1 LILACVAGY
10 FSDVRIFA
18 HHAHVFP
25 ESMKPQGTIDRL
37 VEMLDECGIE
47 GAVCFAPYPHLMPEC
62 NRWLAKELKSRAR
75 LRGFGTIDLKRD
87 DIADQ
92 VKEAKQLGFGG
103 LKLHPNAQEWDL
115 LSPEAFEVYEA
126 AQEEDLL
133 CTFHSGVHA
142 HRMRDYNVK
151 HFDEVAH
158 HFPRLRMT
166 LEHVG
171 GYHFF
176 NEALAVIFNN
186 YPPPWEPQKKQRV
199 FAGLSSV
206 FTQHQNRFWYLKS
219 EQIMEIILQ
228 SSARMCIFGLDF
240 PYNGEKETKIG
251 IETIRSLPITEAEKE
266 LILGAN
272 LKREIGMG

>member
-1 LILACVAGY
+1 M
-10 FSDVRIFA
+10 RIFA

-25 ESMKPQGTIDRL
+25 AALNEKGTVQRL
-37 VEMLDECGIE
+37 LAMLDACGIE
-47 GAVCFAPYPHLMPEC
+47 GAVCFAPYPHQLD
-62 NRWLAKELKSRAR
+62 NQNQWLAKEIKPQAR
-75 LRGFGTIDLKRD
+75 LAGFGTIDLKRD
-87 DIADQ
+87 HIEEQ
-92 VKEAKQLGFGG
+92 VKECADLGFRG
-103 LKLHPNAQEWDL
+103 LKLHPNAQGWDI
-115 LSPEAFEVYEA
+115 LSAEAFEVYEA
-126 AQEEDLL
+126 AQEQDLL

-158 HFPRLRMT
+158 HFPRLRIT

-199 FAGLSSV
+199 FAGLASV
-206 FTQHQNRFWYLKS
+206 FTQHQNRFWYLKP

-228 SSARMCIFGLDF
+228 TSARMCIFGLDF
-240 PYNGEKETKIG
+240 PYNREKETKIG
-251 IETIRSLPITEAEKE
+251 IETIRSLPITEGERE
-266 LILGAN
+266 LILGEN
-272 LKREIGMG
+272 LRREIGRGD